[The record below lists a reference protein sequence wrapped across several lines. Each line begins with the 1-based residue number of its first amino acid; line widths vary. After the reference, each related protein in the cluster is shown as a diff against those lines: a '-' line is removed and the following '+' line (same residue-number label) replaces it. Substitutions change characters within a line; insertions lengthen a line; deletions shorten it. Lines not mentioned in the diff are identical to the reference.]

1 MRCRWVSVA
10 NYKIGL
16 NSGMVLDFATMP
28 GMHDILVVLVHSI
41 VTVVRL
47 IKPGGL
53 RAVVAESALTRHQL
67 LILNRSRKRAPS
79 LRVSDRMIAGL
90 CTLLMHPSRMLRCGI
105 VLKPSTL
112 LHFHHLLTKRKYHM
126 LFSSKRRG
134 RPGPKGP
141 DQELIEAVVEMKRR
155 NPTWGCP
162 RIAQQI
168 TLAFGVDI
176 DKDVVRR
183 ILGKHYGL
191 ESGSGGPS
199 WLTFLGQAKDSLWSV
214 DLFRC
219 ESLSLRTHWVLV
231 VMDQF
236 TRRIIGFG
244 IHRGP
249 VDGPSLCAMFQRA
262 IQGQALPKYLST
274 DNDPL
279 YRFHQWQ
286 ANLRVL
292 DVMEI
297 KTVPYVP
304 LSHPFVERLVGT
316 LRRECLDRTL
326 FWISA
331 DLEAK
336 LREFQKYFNEHR
348 THAGIEGRLPDS
360 NGPSSP
366 VSLASYGW
374 QKHCRGL
381 YQTPIAA

>member
-1 MRCRWVSVA
+1 M
-10 NYKIGL
+10 L
-16 NSGMVLDFATMP
+16 N
-28 GMHDILVVLVHSI
+28 ILIVFVHLI

-47 IKPGGL
+47 IGPGGL
-53 RAVVAESALTRHQL
+53 RAVIAESVLTRHQI
-67 LILNRSRKRAPS
+67 LILNRSRKRAPN
-79 LRVSDRMIAGL
+79 LRVSDRIIVGL
-90 CTLLMHPSRMLRCGI
+90 CTLLMRPSRVLRCGM

-112 LHFHHLLTKRKYHM
+112 LHLHHVLTKRKYRM
-126 LFSSKRRG
+126 LFSSQRG
-134 RPGPKGP
+134 CRPGPKGP
-141 DQELIEAVVEMKRR
+141 AKELIDAVVEIKRR

-168 TLAFGVDI
+168 TLAFGVGI

-183 ILGKHYGL
+183 ILGKHYRP

-199 WLTFLGQAKDSLWSV
+199 WLTFLGQAKDSLWSI

-244 IHRGP
+244 IHRGT
-249 VDGPSLCAMFQRA
+249 VDGPSLIAMFQQA
-262 IQGQALPKYLST
+262 IQGQSLPKYLST

-279 YRFHQWQ
+279 YQFHQWQ

-292 DVMEI
+292 EVVEI

-326 FWISA
+326 FWTTA
-331 DLEAK
+331 DLETK

-348 THAGIEGRLPDS
+348 AHAGLEGRLPDS
-360 NGPSSP
+360 GRPTSP
-366 VSLASYGW
+366 ISFASYRW